1 MSVRSPLPRRSRT
14 SDSQP
19 MASSNSESR
28 SMYLPSLLSEGLFV
42 MLRGSGA
49 DMDSDGRGRGLG
61 EGGDGGAAREELE
74 QRACCWARIPALAI
88 EATLNPGGWLGCMGG
103 REERIE
109 GATVMSDAP
118 MQRRFAG
125 GGYSGRRPRAPRHPR
140 NQVVPTHLVHQE
152 IRVLSSPASRG
163 R

>member
-1 MSVRSPLPRRSRT
+1 
-14 SDSQP
+14 
-19 MASSNSESR
+19 
-28 SMYLPSLLSEGLFV
+28 

-61 EGGDGGAAREELE
+61 KGGEGGAAQEELE
-74 QRACCWARIPALAI
+74 RACWARIPALAI

-103 REERIE
+103 KEEHIE

-125 GGYSGRRPRAPRHPR
+125 GRYSGRRPRAPRHPR
-140 NQVVPTHLVHQE
+140 NQVVPTHLAPLHRE
-152 IRVLSSPASRG
+152 DDD
-163 R
+163 